1 MGVQLTGLGAL
12 VALLWILADY
22 WEWSVPVGIGDKI
35 TDWKRKCYKSQI
47 TVKFTNQE
55 SLYKQ
60 EQFAFS
66 LKRFLKDMEREMGI
80 PVHCEIE
87 LCGESGEEFSEEE
100 LRYVKCLNQSFSG
113 FTWRV
118 QETIPQP
125 KLGDQGSS

>member
-22 WEWSVPVGIGDKI
+22 WEWSVPERVSSKL
-35 TDWKRKCYKSQI
+35 TDWKRKSYKSQI
-47 TVKFTNQE
+47 TVKFMNQE
-55 SLYKQ
+55 TIYKQ

-66 LKRFLKDMEREMGI
+66 LRRFLRDMEREMGM

-87 LCGESGEEFSEEE
+87 LYGEKGELSEEE
-100 LRYVKCLNQSFSG
+100 LRYVKCLNQAFSG

-125 KLGDQGSS
+125 QLGDQGSS